1 MLHWLPR
8 VRVHFSNVAKSV
20 ISPDTVI
27 SHDKITLK
35 WQCQVKLHSSWQEE
49 NGPFYFNRL
58 QVIFLS
64 VNYPVRQETVVAYT
78 NVTLNHDI
86 GVLVGNF
93 CGPAVVNISGNYFTY
108 GRYIGLEVLSC
119 WRDTNLEGVAPGDMM
134 LQIGH
139 NHFMHNEAVATRCD
153 QWTVLLS
160 CSNIYLPIF
169 SKGKNRLSWTFFC
182 RVGPEL

>member
-1 MLHWLPR
+1 M
-8 VRVHFSNVAKSV
+8 
-20 ISPDTVI
+20 
-27 SHDKITLK
+27 
-35 WQCQVKLHSSWQEE
+35 
-49 NGPFYFNRL
+49 
-58 QVIFLS
+58 
-64 VNYPVRQETVVAYT
+64 AYT

-153 QWTVLLS
+153 Q
-160 CSNIYLPIF
+160 
-169 SKGKNRLSWTFFC
+169 
-182 RVGPEL
+182 

>member
-1 MLHWLPR
+1 MLHVDFR
-8 VRVHFSNVAKSV
+8 QR
-20 ISPDTVI
+20 TY
-27 SHDKITLK
+27 TLT
-35 WQCQVKLHSSWQEE
+35 
-49 NGPFYFNRL
+49 

-153 QWTVLLS
+153 QLTVLLS
-160 CSNIYLPIF
+160 CSTYFFADFL
-169 SKGKNRLSWTFFC
+169 KG
-182 RVGPEL
+182 

>member
-1 MLHWLPR
+1 M
-8 VRVHFSNVAKSV
+8 
-20 ISPDTVI
+20 
-27 SHDKITLK
+27 TLGK
-35 WQCQVKLHSSWQEE
+35 RNL
-49 NGPFYFNRL
+49 YFNRW

-169 SKGKNRLSWTFFC
+169 SKFKNRLSWTFFC
-182 RVGPEL
+182 RVGPELQVVRKFKTLSFHCISRLFFVPKFCQIF